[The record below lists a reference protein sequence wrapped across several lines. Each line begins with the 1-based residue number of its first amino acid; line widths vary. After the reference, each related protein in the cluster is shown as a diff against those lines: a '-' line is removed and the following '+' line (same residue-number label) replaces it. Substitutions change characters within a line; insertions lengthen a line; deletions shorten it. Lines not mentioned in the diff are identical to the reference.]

1 MSRHAWRLSALVVG
15 ALALAIAL
23 QGPARLQARATLSQP
38 VATGLFNP
46 RGLNFGPDGALYV
59 AEAGS
64 GGGPNDP
71 HYHASDDVEKYYGTT
86 GAVTK
91 IVLGGAPSQSRVVT
105 GLPSAAPLTGVGATG
120 PHDVDF
126 QGLGN
131 GFVTIGLGADPA
143 KRVGKELGNLGHLV
157 RFKPNGKWTY
167 EEDLAAFE
175 TLANPYGSVD
185 SNPYGLLALP
195 GRQIFTDAGGN
206 ALNAVAANGSISN
219 LAFFPDV
226 IVPFGAPG
234 NTVPMQAVPTC
245 VALGPDGYLYVGQLT
260 GFPFP
265 AGQAKVYRIPSNAN
279 GGAPEEPQDIFTGF
293 TKIIDIAFAPDG
305 ALYLLQISSAGGPPP
320 AGVPAQQSG
329 SLIRISPDRTSKAVV
344 IAPGNGLVS
353 PGGIAIA
360 RDGSIYLTNFS
371 TQAGGAGTVVKVNP

>member
-1 MSRHAWRLSALVVG
+1 MSRHVWRLSALVVG

-23 QGPARLQARATLSQP
+23 AGPARLHARATLDV
-38 VATGLFNP
+38 VARGLVNP

-64 GGGPNDP
+64 GGGDATDPNFVS
-71 HYHASDDVEKYYGTT
+71 SDTLTKYYGTT

-91 IVLGGAPSQSRVVT
+91 IVFGGAASQSRIVT
-105 GLPSAAPLTGVGATG
+105 GLPSAAPLNGIGATG

-143 KRVGKELGNLGHLV
+143 KRVGKELGNLGHLI

-175 TLANPYGSVD
+175 TLANPDGNAVD

-195 GRQIFTDAGGN
+195 GRQVFTDAGGN
-206 ALNAVAANGSISN
+206 SLNAVAANGSISN
-219 LAFFPDV
+219 LAFFPNHSPAP
-226 IVPFGAPG
+226 PF
-234 NTVPMQAVPTC
+234 QAVPTC
-245 VALGPDGYLYVGQLT
+245 VALGPDGALYVGQLT
-260 GFPFP
+260 GGPFP
-265 AGQAKVYRIPSNAN
+265 GGGASVFRVPAN
-279 GGAPEEPQDIFTGF
+279 GGDPEVFAAGL

-305 ALYLLQISSAGGPPP
+305 SLYVLEITGRAGGPPATP
-320 AGVPAQQSG
+320 ADTGV
-329 SLIRISPDRTSKAVV
+329 LIRVSADGKTQTTIVA
-344 IAPGNGLVS
+344 AGAGLVT
-353 PGGIAIA
+353 PGGVAVG
-360 RDGSIYLTNFS
+360 RDGSIYVTNFS
-371 TQAGGAGTVVKVNP
+371 IQAGGAGTVVKVNP